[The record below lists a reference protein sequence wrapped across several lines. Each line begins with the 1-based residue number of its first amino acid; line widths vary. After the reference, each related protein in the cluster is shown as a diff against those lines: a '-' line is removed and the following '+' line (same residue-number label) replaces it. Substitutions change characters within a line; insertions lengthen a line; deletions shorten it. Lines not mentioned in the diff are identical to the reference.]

1 MQRGNPNHTR
11 LMPSTDARR
20 ALAGLDTDV
29 RDRLRTHV
37 IAMRT
42 ADNGWATSVGRESDV
57 ESTSWVL
64 TGAALLPVL
73 APLRGAARE
82 WLRQHQQAN
91 GSFTFRQGLEIAT
104 WPTFPALLALTIAGG
119 SSDAQQRATSWLAH
133 EHSVTPG
140 WWQRVLGRFS
150 SPAQQVAEPA
160 VVLDATLD
168 GYGWAHQTFAWVEP
182 TSMAMIALAAQSP
195 TPAIRTRVAI
205 GARLLIDRQSSDG
218 GWNYGNK
225 RVLGVNLP
233 GYPDTTGWALLGLAA
248 AVRSGSIIPSESSA
262 AVARGF
268 ASLRTPESTYVSP
281 LPLAL
286 ELLAYSA
293 HHPRD
298 VSQRA
303 RATAPLHT
311 AIVAAFDGV
320 RDGYPLLDTRTAVLA
335 LLALHD
341 IDLIAARVK

>member
-1 MQRGNPNHTR
+1 MQ
-11 LMPSTDARR
+11 STDTHR
-20 ALAGLDTDV
+20 ALTGLDPDV
-29 RDRLRTHV
+29 RDRLRAHV

-42 ADNGWATSVGRESDV
+42 TDNGWATSVGRESDV

-64 TGAALLPVL
+64 TGASLLPLL
-73 APLRGAARE
+73 APLRGAARD
-82 WLRQHQQAN
+82 WLRQQQLAN
-91 GSFTFRQGLEIAT
+91 GSFTFRHDLDIAT

-182 TSMAMIALAAQSP
+182 TSMAMVALAAQSP

-205 GARLLIDRQSSDG
+205 GARLLIDRQSADG

-248 AVRSGSIIPSESSA
+248 AVRSGSITPLESSA
-262 AVARGF
+262 AAARGF
-268 ASLRTPESTYVSP
+268 ASLRTPESAYVSP

-286 ELLAYSA
+286 ELLARSA

-298 VSQRA
+298 VGQRT
-303 RATAPLHT
+303 RAVAQLQT
-311 AIVAAFDGV
+311 AIVAALDGV

-341 IDLIAARVK
+341 IDLVGAVAT

>member
-1 MQRGNPNHTR
+1 MQ
-11 LMPSTDARR
+11 STDAPR
-20 ALAGLDTDV
+20 ALTGLDTDL
-29 RDRLRTHV
+29 RDRLRAYV
-37 IAMRT
+37 SAMR
-42 ADNGWATSVGRESDV
+42 ASDNGWAISVGRASDV

-64 TGAALLPVL
+64 TGAALLPLL
-73 APLRGAARE
+73 APMRGAARD

-150 SPAQQVAEPA
+150 LPAQQDAEPA

-168 GYGWAHQTFAWVEP
+168 GYGWAQQTFAWVEP

-195 TPAIRTRVAI
+195 TPAISTRVAI

-248 AVRSGSIIPSESSA
+248 AVRSGSITPSESLA
-262 AVARGF
+262 ATARGF
-268 ASLRTPESTYVSP
+268 ASLRTPESAYGSP

-286 ELLAYSA
+286 ELLAHTA

-298 VSQRA
+298 VGQRG
-303 RATAPLHT
+303 RAAAQLQS
-311 AIVAAFDGV
+311 AIVVALDGV

-341 IDLIAARVK
+341 IDLIRAGVT